1 MAARRAHLILV
12 VVVAFAV
19 ADGKG
24 NPRILRVVT
33 VVFKI
38 KLGVRHSADS
48 YGLVSGGFSIFALA
62 SRTFYGQRLIPQDEA
77 LYKYRSLRQGP

>member
-12 VVVAFAV
+12 VVVVAFAV
-19 ADGKG
+19 AD
-24 NPRILRVVT
+24 
-33 VVFKI
+33 
-38 KLGVRHSADS
+38 ADS

>member
-1 MAARRAHLILV
+1 MAARRAHLILVV

-24 NPRILRVVT
+24 NPRTLRAVT

-38 KLGVRHSADS
+38 KMGVRRSADS

-62 SRTFYGQRLIPQDEA
+62 SRTFLWTAPDSSRRGA
-77 LYKYRSLRQGP
+77 T